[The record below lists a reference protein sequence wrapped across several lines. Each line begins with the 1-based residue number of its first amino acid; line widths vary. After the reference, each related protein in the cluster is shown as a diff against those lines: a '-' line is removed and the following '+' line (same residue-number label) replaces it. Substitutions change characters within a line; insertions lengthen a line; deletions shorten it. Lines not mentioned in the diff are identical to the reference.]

1 MGVAMTRVQEATI
14 EYLAALNAEM
24 IRLAEKAD
32 LDTLGHLYRVSQS
45 ELEALGKSQ
54 RSQRVAA

>member
-1 MGVAMTRVQEATI
+1 MTRVQEATV

-32 LDTLGHLYRVSQS
+32 LDTLGHLYRVTQS
-45 ELEALGKSQ
+45 ELEALSKPA
-54 RSQRVAA
+54 RAHKAAA